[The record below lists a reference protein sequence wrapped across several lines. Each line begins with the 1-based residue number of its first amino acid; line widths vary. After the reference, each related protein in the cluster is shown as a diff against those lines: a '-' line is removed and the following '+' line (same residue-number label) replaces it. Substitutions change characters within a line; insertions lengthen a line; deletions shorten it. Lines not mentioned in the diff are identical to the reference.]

1 MPQRHRHHT
10 LVKLGKFLGKLRAL
24 GLYPDIPVLDGAGTE
39 PVVRLDGKEFL
50 LFSSNNI
57 LGMSFH
63 PEVKAAARAAVDKYG
78 LGSGGSRLMAANL
91 DVHEQ
96 LEVRIAEFLGRESAI
111 CFAAGY
117 MANVGTIP
125 ALMKIDYFANLNL
138 ADMAVNF
145 ERSRLDWEKSEAWDV
160 FSEEKNHGS
169 DVDGIRLS
177 RSRAHIYKHKDVEML
192 EGYLSKSQSDSKIII
207 SDGVFSMDGDVAPIP
222 QIVEFARRH
231 QALVMIDDAHGIGV
245 MGTNGRGSV
254 EHFGI
259 PSNEV
264 AILMGTFTKAFGG
277 VGGFVAGER
286 DLIDYLRVSAR
297 TYIFSAPI
305 APAVAAGLV
314 KAIEIVSREPWRREK
329 SLENAAYFR
338 QEIQAAGFDTLG
350 SETHIVPVLVGTELN
365 AMRTTKLLRQRGIVA
380 PNARFP
386 AVPVGQ
392 ARIRFVMTSEHT
404 TDQIEYLVNCLK
416 DIRAELNI

>member
-1 MPQRHRHHT
+1 
-10 LVKLGKFLGKLRAL
+10 VKIGKFLAKLRAL
-24 GLYPDIPVLDGAGTE
+24 GLYPNIPVLDDAGTE
-39 PVVRLDGKEFL
+39 PVVHLDGEEFL

-57 LGMSFH
+57 LGMSSH
-63 PEVKAAARAAVDKYG
+63 PEVKEAARAAVDKYG
-78 LGSGGSRLMAANL
+78 LGSGGSRVMAANL
-91 DVHEQ
+91 DVHVR
-96 LEVRIAEFLGRESAI
+96 LEESIAEFLGRASAI

-145 ERSRLDWEKSEAWDV
+145 RQSRLDWEKSAAWDV

-177 RSRAHIYKHKDVEML
+177 RALAHIYRHKDVAML
-192 EGYLSKSQSDSKIII
+192 EGHLTKSQSDSKIII
-207 SDGVFSMDGDVAPIP
+207 SDGVFSMDGDLAPIP
-222 QIVEFARRH
+222 KIIELARRY

-245 MGTNGRGSV
+245 MGPNGRGSV
-254 EHFGI
+254 EHFGL
-259 PSNEV
+259 PSDDI

-286 DLIDYLRVSAR
+286 DLIDSLRVSAR

-305 APAVAAGLV
+305 APAIAAGLIT
-314 KAIEIVSREPWRREK
+314 AIDVVSREPWRREK
-329 SLENAAYFR
+329 SLENAGYFR
-338 QEIQAAGFDTLG
+338 QAVQAAGFDTLG
-350 SETHIVPVLVGTELN
+350 SETHIVPVLIGSEQN
-365 AMRTTKLLRQRGIVA
+365 AMRTTELLRRRGIIA

-404 TDQIEYLVNCLK
+404 TDQIQYLVTCLK

>member
-1 MPQRHRHHT
+1 MPRTHRPIQ
-10 LVKLGKFLGKLRAL
+10 LAKIEKFLAKLKAV
-24 GLYPDIPVLDGAGTE
+24 GLYPDIPVLDGAATE
-39 PVVRLDGKEFL
+39 PVVRLDGENFL

-57 LGMSFH
+57 LGMSSH
-63 PEVKAAARAAVDKYG
+63 PEVKEAARAAVDKYG
-78 LGSGGSRLMAANL
+78 LGSGGSRLMAANT
-91 DVHEQ
+91 DVHVQ
-96 LEVRIAEFLGRESAI
+96 LEERIAEYLGRESAI

-138 ADMAVNF
+138 ADMAVDF
-145 ERSRLDWEKSEAWDV
+145 EKLRLDWEKSSPWDI

-177 RSRAHIYKHKDVEML
+177 RSRTHIFDHKNMAML
-192 EGYLSKSQSDSKIII
+192 EEQLAESQSDSKLII

-222 QIVEFARRH
+222 KIVELSQQHR
-231 QALVMIDDAHGIGV
+231 ALVMIDDAHGIGV
-245 MGTNGRGSV
+245 LGAKGCGSV
-254 EHFGI
+254 EHFGVNSDDI
-259 PSNEV
+259 

-277 VGGFVAGER
+277 VGGFVAGDR
-286 DLIDYLRVSAR
+286 DLIDYLRISAR

-305 APAVAAGLV
+305 APAIAAGLI
-314 KAIEIVSREPWRREK
+314 KAIDIVSREPWRREK
-329 SLENAAYFR
+329 ALENAEFFR
-338 QEIQAAGFDTLG
+338 QEVQAVGFDTLG
-350 SETHIVPVLVGTELN
+350 SETHIVPVLVGTEEN
-365 AMRTTKLLRQRGIVA
+365 AMRTTELLRARNIVA

-404 TDQIEYLVNCLK
+404 TDQIQHLLKCLK
-416 DIRAELNI
+416 DIRVALNF